1 MVRIRYGT
9 TEPLRRVV
17 AGEELIF
24 YDPVNFTELGRVR
37 TVSAATADSPLQDY
51 CYAFWAQKSPRT
63 VHKSSLV
70 PASQVSSHR
79 SAVGVL
85 GRGAHA
91 ALARD

>member
-37 TVSAATADSPLQDY
+37 TVSAATADSPLQDH
-51 CYAFWAQKSPRT
+51 C
-63 VHKSSLV
+63 
-70 PASQVSSHR
+70 
-79 SAVGVL
+79 
-85 GRGAHA
+85 
-91 ALARD
+91 